1 MTGPELALRVAE
13 SQGTA
18 LGLIVAG
25 LMPEGD
31 AAQLIGNAG
40 TAYMIAAGAELVE
53 QRRRLAEA
61 PAGDGD
67 DL

>member
-1 MTGPELALRVAE
+1 MKGPELALRVAE
-13 SQGTA
+13 SQGSA

-31 AAQLIGNAG
+31 AAKLIGEAG

-61 PAGDGD
+61 AAAGD

>member
-1 MTGPELALRVAE
+1 MALRVAE

-18 LGLIVAG
+18 LGLIVSG
-25 LMPEGD
+25 LADVPEGD
-31 AAQLIGNAG
+31 AARLIGEAG

-61 PAGDGD
+61 TAGDGD